1 MDACLLILAAQLAA
15 RSADLV
21 RSTWKAQNCT
31 GKLAEVCGKVNP
43 GSDFMIKVSV
53 LYPNGANSNFDM
65 NYYLTKH
72 IPMVKQK
79 LGSACKHVAV
89 EEGIAGGAQGAPAT
103 YLAAAHLTFDS
114 VDDFQK
120 AFAPHAE
127 AIMGDV
133 PNYTNTQP
141 TVQISHIK
149 M

>member
-1 MDACLLILAAQLAA
+1 
-15 RSADLV
+15 
-21 RSTWKAQNCT
+21 
-31 GKLAEVCGKVNP
+31 
-43 GSDFMIKVSV
+43 MIKVSV
-53 LYPNGANSNFDM
+53 LYPNGADSNFDM

-103 YLAAAHLTFDS
+103 YLAMAHLLFDS
-114 VDDFQK
+114 VDAFQQ
-120 AFAPHAE
+120 AFAPHAD

-141 TVQISHIK
+141 TVQISEVKI
-149 M
+149 